1 MGALVNVPTV
11 RGAYDAIERMLAPRL
26 EALVRTQQYAQVT
39 ALLAGARSSAGA
51 QVGSVAAC
59 LLHAYNLPASTDI
72 SRLSRQLGE
81 LDREVRQFRLELAA
95 HAENRGEEP
104 PDADA

>member
-1 MGALVNVPTV
+1 MNVPTV
-11 RGAYDAIERMLAPRL
+11 RSAYDAIERMLAPRL

-39 ALLAGARSSAGA
+39 ALLAGARSSISA
-51 QVGSVAAC
+51 QVSSMAAC

-81 LDREVRQFRLELAA
+81 LDREVRQLRLELAA
-95 HAENRGEEP
+95 YAENRRKKP
-104 PDADA
+104 SDADA